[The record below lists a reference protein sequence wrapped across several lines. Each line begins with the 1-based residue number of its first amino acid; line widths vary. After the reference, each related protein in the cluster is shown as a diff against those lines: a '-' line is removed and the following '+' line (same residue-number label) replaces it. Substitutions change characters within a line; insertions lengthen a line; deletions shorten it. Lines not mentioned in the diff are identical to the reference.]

1 MAVCRSVLYYSPS
14 ASLRLVSKSTSP
26 FFINPHK
33 LSRLTKLLFLYQ
45 NPRRHS
51 HSAIISRTLCLSS
64 SSSSSSSMESA
75 PEGYRRNV
83 GICLINP
90 SKKIFAASRLDI
102 PNAWQMPQGGIDE
115 SEDPKFAAI
124 RELKEETGISSA
136 EVLTE
141 DLQTGKMISNGRLHD
156 GLYMLEGNLSLNSP
170 WALFGRNRD
179 VNQSYSGI
187 DS

>member
-1 MAVCRSVLYYSPS
+1 MLQSRISLEMAVCRSVLYYSPS
-14 ASLRLVSKSTSP
+14 ASFRLVSKSTSP

-33 LSRLTKLLFLYQ
+33 LSLTKLLFLYQ

-90 SKKIFAASRLDI
+90 SKKVSVHLISIICIFTRRFLTPGYVNCADFCCFKAGYTKCLANASGNFEIILY
-102 PNAWQMPQGGIDE
+102 
-115 SEDPKFAAI
+115 
-124 RELKEETGISSA
+124 L
-136 EVLTE
+136 
-141 DLQTGKMISNGRLHD
+141 
-156 GLYMLEGNLSLNSP
+156 GLFSY
-170 WALFGRNRD
+170 FGFLLLPC
-179 VNQSYSGI
+179 I
-187 DS
+187 TIF